1 MGCSPSSD
9 KSVDEEYIVPWI
21 EQWRHAKSTV
31 RAPQQLN
38 IFDKSRYC
46 DYCQIVKRVFNKHPA
61 DVKNV
66 N

>member
-31 RAPQQLN
+31 RAPHRL
-38 IFDKSRYC
+38 IMLDKPGYC
-46 DYCQIVKRVFNKHPA
+46 DYCQIVKKVSK
-61 DVKNV
+61 KNTLQMWKM
-66 N
+66 